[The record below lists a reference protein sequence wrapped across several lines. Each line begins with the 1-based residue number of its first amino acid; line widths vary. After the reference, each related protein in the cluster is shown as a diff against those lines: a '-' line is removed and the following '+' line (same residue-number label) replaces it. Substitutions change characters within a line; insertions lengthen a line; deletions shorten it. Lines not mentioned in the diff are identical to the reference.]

1 VTRRGVGIGV
11 GGRSG
16 SGWRSDMGFS
26 RGRRSPWLLSDM
38 VADVSL
44 SGIGGTGTGRST
56 QHGIVGGM
64 NKDAESPSD
73 QPEHSW
79 IVVADSGFLPPRGGG
94 EQEHLGF
101 VRAVYRAGW
110 LALLVV
116 PTDKELD
123 LDAYTKVIGRTPLV
137 PTTRRM
143 SLLRLAHPRYPYV
156 VASRP
161 YPRHLADRIRAL
173 APHATGVVTFSYK
186 SRLIGEK
193 IATGLSL
200 PMVLRQHN
208 REGEYH
214 RSLASGMHGPRKLVM
229 TWEAWRIERDERNF
243 DRSPAV
249 TAVADISADDA
260 AKRRA
265 AGARRVLHV
274 PPFAFD
280 PDLAAG
286 SIAARGRGTESRVLF
301 LGALDVVTNQSA
313 LEWFTTQ
320 VWPLVLGELP
330 TAVLDVVG
338 SRPSAELRRQVGD
351 VPNTELHAD
360 VPDVSPYLERAGVA
374 VNPAVT
380 GSGVNIKLVE
390 YLQSGVPVVSTA
402 LATRGLDL
410 RAGVDLEVHDEP
422 VGFAAA
428 VVAMLRD
435 PERAARVASSGR
447 DRVSE
452 LLNPSRN
459 LDLMAKA
466 FAARA
471 GAGAASTEN

>member
-1 VTRRGVGIGV
+1 MDKDVQRR
-11 GGRSG
+11 
-16 SGWRSDMGFS
+16 
-26 RGRRSPWLLSDM
+26 
-38 VADVSL
+38 
-44 SGIGGTGTGRST
+44 T
-56 QHGIVGGM
+56 
-64 NKDAESPSD
+64 E
-73 QPEHSW
+73 QPAHSW

-94 EQEHLGF
+94 EREHLGF
-101 VRAVYRAGW
+101 VRAVHRAGW

-116 PTDKELD
+116 PTDTELD
-123 LDAYTKVIGRTPLV
+123 LDAYTQVIGRTPLI
-137 PTTRRM
+137 PTARRM
-143 SLLRLAHPRYPYV
+143 SPLRLAHPRYPYV

-161 YPRHLADRIRAL
+161 YPRRLADRIRAL
-173 APHATGVVTFSYK
+173 APQATGVVTFSYK
-186 SRLIGEK
+186 SRLIGER
-193 IATGLSL
+193 IATGLNL

-214 RSLASGMHGPRKLVM
+214 RSLASGMHGPRRLVM

-265 AGARRVLHV
+265 AGASRVLHV

-286 SIAARGRGTESRVLF
+286 PIAARGRGAEPRVLF

-313 LEWFTTQ
+313 LQWFTTQ
-320 VWPLVLGELP
+320 VWPRVLLALP
-330 TAVLDVVG
+330 AAVLDVVG
-338 SRPSAELRRQVGD
+338 SRPSAELRQQIAA
-351 VPNTELHAD
+351 VPNAELHAD
-360 VPDVSPYLERAGVA
+360 VPQVRPYLESAAVA

-428 VVAMLRD
+428 VVGMLRD
-435 PERAARVASSGR
+435 PERAALVAASGR

-452 LLNPSRN
+452 LLNPIRN

-466 FAARA
+466 FATPI
-471 GAGAASTEN
+471 GAGSAGTEH